1 MWNYKYIDDC
11 DCRKTV
17 NGRALSTNELH
28 DGYEL
33 AIRNEDVT
41 LEIDVHCYV
50 VYVFHDQISKP
61 ILLAT
66 FFGEI

>member
-1 MWNYKYIDDC
+1 MWNYIDDC
-11 DCRKTV
+11 DCRKIV
-17 NGRALSTNELH
+17 NGRPLSAVELQ

-33 AIRNEDVT
+33 ANSNEDVT